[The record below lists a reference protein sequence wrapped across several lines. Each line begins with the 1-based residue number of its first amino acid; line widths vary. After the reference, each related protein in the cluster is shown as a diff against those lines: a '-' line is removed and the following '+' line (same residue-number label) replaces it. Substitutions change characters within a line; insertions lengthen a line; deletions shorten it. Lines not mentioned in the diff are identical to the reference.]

1 MNVTNGKNVASEVNV
16 ANGGVI
22 YTARLQKTERQ
33 RQTMARTKKKNRGG
47 MVRDLLE
54 ALGIGD
60 KEWEGIAETSYKECE
75 GLVRRGWRDGL
86 EGMERDWLEWVTRNG
101 EGLVRK
107 QKKKKKIEGEW

>member
-33 RQTMARTKKKNRGG
+33 RQTMARKKEKKNRGG

-60 KEWEGIAETSYKECE
+60 KECE
-75 GLVRRGWRDGL
+75 GMVRWGWRGID
-86 EGMERDWLEWVTRNG
+86 
-101 EGLVRK
+101 
-107 QKKKKKIEGEW
+107 

>member
-33 RQTMARTKKKNRGG
+33 RQTMARTKKKKNRGG

-60 KEWEGIAETSYKECE
+60 KECE
-75 GLVRRGWRDGL
+75 GLVRWGWRDG
-86 EGMERDWLEWVTRNG
+86 DG